1 MRTSFHH
8 QPEAQHPHSPA
19 INTPA
24 GRLPHLLHTNS
35 GQILQRS
42 EMTQCAKSRLLHRSK
57 LHRYSITSSAR
68 QISVLGTLRP
78 SALAAEL
85 PDPSSSAP
93 RA

>member
-1 MRTSFHH
+1 MSLMGQKADKPPRAKIYRC
-8 QPEAQHPHSPA
+8 P
-19 INTPA
+19 
-24 GRLPHLLHTNS
+24 LLHTNS